1 MKDTDEKV
9 MTGLKQ
15 VEYSSRFAV
24 AYFFDKSK
32 VSWPFSWTVKYFDKG
47 HWVVSATCLARQAIF
62 QPCSIMQMSKSERT
76 DFTQFVQVFCSVTQ
90 VMCDTLHMIQPD
102 AVVLQMSL

>member
-1 MKDTDEKV
+1 LKDTDEKV

-47 HWVVSATCLARQAIF
+47 HWVVSATF
-62 QPCSIMQMSKSERT
+62 
-76 DFTQFVQVFCSVTQ
+76 
-90 VMCDTLHMIQPD
+90 
-102 AVVLQMSL
+102 